1 MKPSPVPSNVSGES
15 MICPLNFPPNKCQF
29 ARDAG
34 AEGVSSRVRL
44 TWNTGDTGVTWNT
57 GDTGVT
63 NSKGIKVSK

>member
-44 TWNTGDTGVTWNT
+44 TWNTGDTE
-57 GDTGVT
+57 GDMEHR
-63 NSKGIKVSK
+63 